1 MTVTPIDVRDA
12 RAAAERPL
20 LIDDSLSLINRTGA
34 HFIARDLVTHFA
46 GRARVRRWRLFGAAW
61 PEGLPRKLLAR
72 AMLAEMRWLGE
83 SPRARWPGGDD
94 ALRLFLD
101 PLYVRRSALSSDDVV
116 LCHDV
121 GPLTHPDL
129 YSTETVDWYR
139 RAYERIAQVRPG
151 LVFVSETSRL
161 AFEQRFGRGFRF
173 LHTIPL
179 YVRSAS
185 AEGPAEPVPGI
196 ARPFFLTVGALE
208 HRKNHRTTIAAFGR
222 SGLAADGVSHVI
234 CGSRGDD
241 AAGVAEAVA
250 RTPGMHLP
258 GYVSDAQLR
267 WLYREAEAFVL
278 PSRLEGFGM
287 PALEAALH
295 GLIPIISGDSALN
308 EAVGGLGLP
317 VGTHA
322 PDEIAA
328 AMRRVHGLD
337 AADREAWRARL
348 VAHARSATRERFLQR
363 WDRLISA
370 ELSTQSA

>member
-1 MTVTPIDVRDA
+1 MTATPIRIRDA
-12 RAAAERPL
+12 QAATERPL

-46 GRARVRRWRLFGAAW
+46 ARAHVRRWRLFGDAW

-83 SPRARWPGGDD
+83 RAGARWPGGDD
-94 ALRLFLD
+94 ARRLFLD
-101 PLYVRRSALSSDDVV
+101 PLYVRRSALSADDVV
-116 LCHDV
+116 LCHDL
-121 GPLTHPDL
+121 GPLTHAGL
-129 YSTETVDWYR
+129 YAPETVTWYR
-139 RAYERIAQVRPG
+139 QAYERIAQVRPG
-151 LVFVSETSRL
+151 LVFVSETSRRV
-161 AFEQRFGRGFRF
+161 FEQHFGRGFRF

-179 YVRSAS
+179 YVRAAS
-185 AEGPAEPVPGI
+185 ADGPADPVPGI

-208 HRKNHRTTIAAFGR
+208 HRKNHRTTIEAYAR
-222 SGLAADGVSHVI
+222 SGLAAAGVSHVI

-241 AAGVAEAVA
+241 AAGVAEQVA

-295 GLIPIISGDSALN
+295 GLIPILSRDSALN

-317 VGTHA
+317 VGTEA

-328 AMRRVHGLD
+328 AMQRVHALPE
-337 AADREAWRARL
+337 AERAAWRARL

-370 ELSTQSA
+370 ELSTQAA